1 MRFKKTLLGLA
12 VAPFLSACS
21 NMHSDLYKEVKSEN
35 EGTVDKID
43 ELKHKTVGEI
53 RSGVVVND
61 LFVDTN
67 PVKTL
72 TKESL
77 VLPPHYPAKTEIYF
91 AEKQSELSLIRNLHE
106 HYGISLVID
115 RRISNNADSD
125 SSGAEPTS
133 EFINDSSMG
142 NGLAPIDLTGAAGDL
157 AYNMGSDMVSGD
169 SMQSSNAS
177 STDNSQDFIDDD
189 PVAPIDFEGSIVE
202 FMDWLAMER
211 GLSWKY
217 DAKRDQFVLFD
228 LTTRM
233 FTLINNLD
241 SYTYNN
247 TITSSNDTSSGS
259 AEGASSSTS
268 STGQTITV
276 SEDSNHWQSIEDM
289 VNSMLSKHGKA
300 TFDQLN
306 GRVVVTDSARS
317 LSDIE
322 EIINLLNDENG
333 VQLALEV
340 NYISVQVTDSSK
352 FSMKLDATDMISSAL
367 EGSVEFGAVQSG
379 IGNIANLNFSKAGVK
394 AMVGAMS
401 EFGTIN
407 KKLTS
412 HIPLMNNIPKH
423 YQRVLEDTYISK
435 VEKQDNDDDSESLIP
450 ETAVNKAGLTSLW
463 KARIVEDQVLV
474 SGRMS
479 IVDNIDMETAK
490 DMSDMVMPE
499 NLSDIQQ
506 VDQLIPNGR
515 TRIVS
520 IEEEVKKVAKSE
532 GPLGP
537 DSVPIGGS
545 EESESV
551 RTISMIMVTPYILRG
566 L

>member
-12 VAPFLSACS
+12 IAPFLSACS

-43 ELKHKTVGEI
+43 ELKHQTIGEI

-91 AEKQSELSLIRNLHE
+91 AEMQSELSLIRNLHE

-115 RRISNNADSD
+115 RKISNSADTEE
-125 SSGAEPTS
+125 SGFEPTA
-133 EFINDSSMG
+133 EIIDNSSMSG
-142 NGLAPIDLTGAAGDL
+142 NLTPIDLTGVSSGL
-157 AYNMGSDMVSGD
+157 AQDMGSDMVSGY
-169 SMQSSNAS
+169 SEKPSSGMS
-177 STDNSQDFIDDD
+177 IGGSEGLIGDD
-189 PVAPIDFEGSIVE
+189 PVAAIDFEGSVVQ

-217 DAKRDQFVLFD
+217 DARRDQFVLFD
-228 LTTRM
+228 LDTRI

-241 SYTYNN
+241 TYSYSNS
-247 TITSSNDTSSGS
+247 ITSSNDTSSGS
-259 AEGASSSTS
+259 SEGASSSTS

-276 SEDSNHWQSIEDM
+276 TEDSDHWQSIEDM
-289 VNSMLSKHGKA
+289 VNSMLSKNGKA

-306 GRVVVTDSARS
+306 GRVVVTDTARS

-322 EIINLLNDENG
+322 EIVELLNDESG
-333 VQLALEV
+333 IQLALEV
-340 NYISVQVTDSSK
+340 NYISVQITDSSK
-352 FSMKLDATDMISSAL
+352 FSMKLDATDVISSAL
-367 EGSVEFGAVQSG
+367 EGTIEFGAVQSG
-379 IGNIANLNFSKAGVK
+379 IGNLANLNFSKAGVK

-412 HIPLMNNIPKH
+412 HIPLMNNVPKL
-423 YQRVLEDTYISK
+423 YQKVLEDTYISK

-450 ETAVNKAGLTSLW
+450 ETAVNKAGITSLW

-474 SGRMS
+474 NGRMS

-499 NLSDIQQ
+499 NLSDVQQ

-520 IEEEVKKVAKSE
+520 IEEEIKQVAKSE

-545 EESESV
+545 EESMSV
-551 RTISMIMVTPYILRG
+551 RTISMLMVTPYILRG